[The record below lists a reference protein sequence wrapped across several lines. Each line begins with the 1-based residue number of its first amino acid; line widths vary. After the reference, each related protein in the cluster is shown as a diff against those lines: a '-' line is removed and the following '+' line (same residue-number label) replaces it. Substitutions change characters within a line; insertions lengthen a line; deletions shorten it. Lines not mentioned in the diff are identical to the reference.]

1 MDFKDMLGRN
11 ERLILIGIVSV
22 FFLWA
27 MSKCLRGSGGAA
39 ASETRAKNKNASAN
53 STVYVST
60 DSVYIRSGPA
70 RGDSVITVVYRGE
83 QLFYSG
89 QRSGKSVKIRLD
101 GREYDEPWLRIE
113 TQSRKAGWVYG
124 GAVRVYK

>member
-27 MSKCLRGSGGAA
+27 MSKCLRGSGE
-39 ASETRAKNKNASAN
+39 STETRAKSKNTSTN

-70 RGDSVITVVYRGE
+70 RGDSVITIVYRGE

-89 QRSGKSVKIRLD
+89 QRSNKTVKIRLD

>member
-27 MSKCLRGSGGAA
+27 MSKCLRGSGE
-39 ASETRAKNKNASAN
+39 STETRAKNKNTSAN

-89 QRSGKSVKIRLD
+89 QRSSKTVKIRLD
-101 GREYDEPWLRIE
+101 GRDYDEPWLRIE
-113 TQSRKAGWVYG
+113 TQARKAGWVYG